1 MKLVQEKKADYEV
14 DIEKLIKSSAE
25 NEYSFDFSVK
35 NLDCPDC
42 ASKTEQAVSR
52 QKGVKSANLNFL
64 QMKLN
69 IEIEPNEDRAEVLKS
84 AISAAKNAHP
94 GIELAASPKQEPLHK
109 SSNDALDDDEEKE
122 KRIMIIRLIVSSV
135 LFGIGFLFGDGS
147 VPSLIINLIA
157 YLIIGGEVLLKA
169 FRNILKG
176 KVFDENFLMSV
187 ATIGAFF
194 IKSYHEAAAVML
206 FYQVGEFFQD
216 LSVSKSRKSI
226 KSLMELKPYFANLLV
241 GEEEVKVDPA
251 KVAVGS
257 HIIVKPGER
266 IPIDGI
272 VLQGSGLVDTS
283 ALTGESMPREAN
295 EGDEV
300 LSGTINLNSVLVLKT
315 IRSLE
320 TSAVSR
326 ILELVEKA
334 GEKKARTEKFITRF
348 AKYYTPIVVF
358 LALALAII
366 PPVLTGAPFSGWVKR
381 ALAFLVVSCP
391 CALVLSVP
399 LAFFGG
405 IGKASKI
412 GVLVKGSENL
422 ERLKNVDTVIF
433 DKTGTLTKGQFSVS
447 EIRPVSPFTVSEVLR
462 YSSYAESFSSH
473 PIAKSIL
480 KEFGEKPEQRLIS
493 DYEEIAGYGIS
504 AVVDNKK
511 ILVGKKELMTMN
523 GIEVEGSEPSAN
535 TIIYVAVN
543 NMFAGTISIEDS
555 IKSDSRTIVAKLKA
569 LGVSKVVMLT
579 GDKADAAD
587 KVAGELGIDM
597 TESELLP
604 QDKVSVVE
612 RIKAET
618 KGKGSVVFV
627 GDGINDSPVLA
638 MADVGIAMGGLGSD
652 AAIEAA
658 DAVIMTDEPSRL
670 ADTIKIARKTN
681 RVVIQNIVVSL
692 AVKAIILILAA
703 MNLASMW
710 AAVFGD
716 VGVAMLAVLNSVRIL
731 RSDKL

>member
-14 DIEKLIKSSAE
+14 DIEKLIRSSAE

-109 SSNDALDDDEEKE
+109 SSNEALDDDEEKE

-135 LFGIGFLFGDGS
+135 LFGIGFLGDGS

-618 KGKGSVVFV
+618 KGRLCSFV
-627 GDGINDSPVLA
+627 WRRYKRLARACDG
-638 MADVGIAMGGLGSD
+638 GWHCH
-652 AAIEAA
+652 EAVSA
-658 DAVIMTDEPSRL
+658 PTRQSRLRTVIMTDEPSL

>member
-1 MKLVQEKKADYEV
+1 
-14 DIEKLIKSSAE
+14 
-25 NEYSFDFSVK
+25 
-35 NLDCPDC
+35 
-42 ASKTEQAVSR
+42 
-52 QKGVKSANLNFL
+52 
-64 QMKLN
+64 
-69 IEIEPNEDRAEVLKS
+69 
-84 AISAAKNAHP
+84 
-94 GIELAASPKQEPLHK
+94 
-109 SSNDALDDDEEKE
+109 
-122 KRIMIIRLIVSSV
+122 
-135 LFGIGFLFGDGS
+135 
-147 VPSLIINLIA
+147 
-157 YLIIGGEVLLKA
+157 
-169 FRNILKG
+169 
-176 KVFDENFLMSV
+176 
-187 ATIGAFF
+187 
-194 IKSYHEAAAVML
+194 
-206 FYQVGEFFQD
+206 
-216 LSVSKSRKSI
+216 
-226 KSLMELKPYFANLLV
+226 MELKPYFANLLV

-433 DKTGTLTKGQFSVS
+433 DKTGTLTKGQFSV
-447 EIRPVSPFTVSEVLR
+447 RNPPVSPFTVSEVLR

-480 KEFGEKPEQRLIS
+480 KEFGEKPEQGSSPIMRKS
-493 DYEEIAGYGIS
+493 RATASPPWWTTRKSSS
-504 AVVDNKK
+504 AK
-511 ILVGKKELMTMN
+511 GAMTMN

>member
-1 MKLVQEKKADYEV
+1 M
-14 DIEKLIKSSAE
+14 
-25 NEYSFDFSVK
+25 
-35 NLDCPDC
+35 
-42 ASKTEQAVSR
+42 
-52 QKGVKSANLNFL
+52 
-64 QMKLN
+64 
-69 IEIEPNEDRAEVLKS
+69 
-84 AISAAKNAHP
+84 
-94 GIELAASPKQEPLHK
+94 
-109 SSNDALDDDEEKE
+109 
-122 KRIMIIRLIVSSV
+122 
-135 LFGIGFLFGDGS
+135 
-147 VPSLIINLIA
+147 
-157 YLIIGGEVLLKA
+157 
-169 FRNILKG
+169 
-176 KVFDENFLMSV
+176 
-187 ATIGAFF
+187 
-194 IKSYHEAAAVML
+194 
-206 FYQVGEFFQD
+206 
-216 LSVSKSRKSI
+216 
-226 KSLMELKPYFANLLV
+226 
-241 GEEEVKVDPA
+241 
-251 KVAVGS
+251 
-257 HIIVKPGER
+257 
-266 IPIDGI
+266 
-272 VLQGSGLVDTS
+272 
-283 ALTGESMPREAN
+283 
-295 EGDEV
+295 
-300 LSGTINLNSVLVLKT
+300 
-315 IRSLE
+315 
-320 TSAVSR
+320 
-326 ILELVEKA
+326 
-334 GEKKARTEKFITRF
+334 
-348 AKYYTPIVVF
+348 
-358 LALALAII
+358 
-366 PPVLTGAPFSGWVKR
+366 
-381 ALAFLVVSCP
+381 
-391 CALVLSVP
+391 
-399 LAFFGG
+399 
-405 IGKASKI
+405 
-412 GVLVKGSENL
+412 
-422 ERLKNVDTVIF
+422 
-433 DKTGTLTKGQFSVS
+433 
-447 EIRPVSPFTVSEVLR
+447 
-462 YSSYAESFSSH
+462 
-473 PIAKSIL
+473 
-480 KEFGEKPEQRLIS
+480 
-493 DYEEIAGYGIS
+493 
-504 AVVDNKK
+504 VDNKK